1 MKARATLRKAAFTL
15 IELLVVIAIIAILA
29 ALLLPALSR
38 AKARAQARACTSN
51 TPQQGLAWHLYTDD
65 NGGYLVNNGVFNGF
79 GNYSGPETGLPIP
92 TPNWAY
98 GMMDWSTSPDIT
110 NQTLLTSGLLYH
122 YTQQPKLYKCPAD
135 PYLAAAQMGAGFPQ
149 RVRSLSMNA
158 FVTGHSPTGAYWLPG
173 YVSYQRESQF
183 LPLAPSLL
191 WVFADEHPD
200 TINDAWL
207 RTEMDSSNQWDD
219 LPGSNHQGA
228 CPFNFAD
235 GHSELHR
242 WLSAKTSPP
251 VTYSRPTIQ
260 DPGSPDIQ
268 WMLAHTTVALP

>member
-1 MKARATLRKAAFTL
+1 MKAGATLQVQAFTL
-15 IELLVVIAIIAILA
+15 LELLVVIATIAILA

-38 AKARAQARACTSN
+38 AKARAQAMTCTSN
-51 TPQQGLAWHLYTDD
+51 TRQQGLAWHLFTDD
-65 NGGYLVNNGVFNGF
+65 NDGNLVNNGVFNGF
-79 GNYSGPETGLPIP
+79 GNYYGQQTGLPIP

-110 NQTLLTSGLLYH
+110 NQTLLSSGLLWH

-135 PYLAAAQMGAGFPQ
+135 PYLSPAQCAAGFNE

-158 FVTGHSPTGAYWLPG
+158 FMTGNSPTGLYWVPGFVAY
-173 YVSYQRESQF
+173 QKESQMVN
-183 LPLAPSLL
+183 PAPSQL

-207 RTEMDSSNQWDD
+207 RTEMDNPNQWDD
-219 LPGSNHQGA
+219 LPGSYHQRA

-242 WLSAKTSPP
+242 RLSAKTSSP
-251 VTYSRPTIQ
+251 VTYGRPTVQ

>member
-51 TPQQGLAWHLYTDD
+51 TRQQGLAWHLYTDD

-158 FVTGHSPTGAYWLPG
+158 FVTGHSPTGTYWLPG
-173 YVSYQRESQF
+173 YVSYQKESQL

-191 WVFADEHPD
+191 WIFADEHPD

>member
-1 MKARATLRKAAFTL
+1 MKAGAVLRKPAFTL
-15 IELLVVIAIIAILA
+15 LELLVVIAIIAILA

-38 AKARAQARACTSN
+38 AKARAQALTCTSN
-51 TPQQGLAWHLYTDD
+51 TRQQGLAWHLYTDD
-65 NGGYLVNNGVFNGF
+65 NGGNLVNNGVFNGF
-79 GNYSGPETGLPIP
+79 GNYSGPETGQPIQ

-110 NQTLLTSGLLYH
+110 NQTLLSGGLLWQ

-135 PYLAAAQMGAGFPQ
+135 PYLSAAQNSAGFPQ
-149 RVRSLSMNA
+149 RVRSLSLNA
-158 FVTGHSPTGAYWLPG
+158 FVTGSSPTGAYCLPG
-173 YVSYQRESQF
+173 YVSFQKESQ
-183 LPLAPSLL
+183 LLTPAPSLL

-207 RTEMDSSNQWDD
+207 RTEMDNPNQWDD
-219 LPGSNHQGA
+219 LPGSYHQRA

-242 WLSAKTSPP
+242 WLSPKTSPP
-251 VTYSRPTIQ
+251 VTHVRPTVQ